1 MEWGEE
7 DMSPA
12 APTGV
17 ARAARESEVQA
28 RRGAGEEGEGLG
40 GGGHVPVTRG
50 RWLLMGRLPTGLALR
65 VSRLLMV
72 SDGREG
78 ELGGGGV

>member
-17 ARAARESEVQA
+17 VRAARESEVQA
-28 RRGAGEEGEGLG
+28 RRGAGEGGRASGEVGTCPLPEGDGFLWGGCQLG
-40 GGGHVPVTRG
+40 
-50 RWLLMGRLPTGLALR
+50 WL
-65 VSRLLMV
+65 
-72 SDGREG
+72 
-78 ELGGGGV
+78 